1 MQMQT
6 FSPHALAQAAMRVLR
21 YGYFAPLQAAWLTTR
36 RPGGYIRPFGGRK
49 TLYIWE
55 AIEQDMA
62 KYSRLGGHAIPMAN
76 GGALHA

>member
-36 RPGGYIRPFGGRK
+36 RPGGYCRH
-49 TLYIWE
+49 L
-55 AIEQDMA
+55 AA
-62 KYSRLGGHAIPMAN
+62 LSRLEFRR
-76 GGALHA
+76 